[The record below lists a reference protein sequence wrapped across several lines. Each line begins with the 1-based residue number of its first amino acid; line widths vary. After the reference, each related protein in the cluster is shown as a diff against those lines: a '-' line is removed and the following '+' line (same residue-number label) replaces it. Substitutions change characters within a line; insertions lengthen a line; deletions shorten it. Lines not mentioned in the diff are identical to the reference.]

1 MDIQNLILLE
11 LTGGSYFKSDKLAE
25 KLGVDHQV
33 VVGGIKSLEN
43 YSGIIDCED
52 VVEVILQLTDEGDEI
67 LNSGSH
73 EYRVYCAIPE
83 SGIPQSDILKM
94 FPGAKIG
101 ISKALSSKWISL
113 VKNEAGVPYLYRLIP
128 EVKDDVQHLLL
139 DVKESKRPLS
149 DNEKS
154 QLKKR
159 KLVTESKRTSYLVRK
174 GPSFSTNIRSEET
187 DLSSELLSR

>member
-25 KLGVDHQV
+25 KLGVDHQ
-33 VVGGIKSLEN
+33 
-43 YSGIIDCED
+43 IIDCKD

-83 SGIPQSDILKM
+83 SGIPQSDIL
-94 FPGAKIG
+94 
-101 ISKALSSKWISL
+101 
-113 VKNEAGVPYLYRLIP
+113 IP

-159 KLVTESKRTSYLVRK
+159 KLVTESGEWQTAQFKAYNFYSL
-174 GPSFSTNIRSEET
+174 GAALPSGHLHPLLRVRSEFCRILC
-187 DLSSELLSR
+187 DMGYVALFLFYRDIFFS